1 MIEVGLKNLNNSW
14 KILGLNF
21 FILGLILIIFS
32 HIADTDDWYFHTI
45 FIVLSSFIIF
55 KQFMKFTYI
64 PKETLF
70 IDLRWIFLF
79 SFWFY
84 FIFGSSL
91 LVFGS
96 DELISNTKNI
106 YSVDIKTVLRIN
118 SINSIG
124 LSIVLLT
131 ISFINISWPI
141 NIMGRLKKEIKYFDP
156 MGHRSLIVAILF
168 CFTSFVYT
176 FLISI
181 AYVEKI
187 FLFGIFQIFQHAG
200 IGFGLVFFYYKG
212 RYRIL
217 ICFIVAVYFFLYTIS
232 GIYFSNKSLLAAP
245 IVFLTTIFFIKIN
258 SFKLLTI
265 LFIGFYF
272 LFQTLGGYTSY
283 NRSYNNDTKFTNII
297 NLNDSKHTYSLWD
310 RLNYTS
316 SQAAAVELYNQGDG
330 GDSLKNI
337 FWLFVPRFLNKDKPD
352 VSKSGSKFASKF
364 REHSGSRDSPGVI
377 IEGYYNYG
385 WIGLILVSTLIGL
398 ILKIYS
404 ILIKEIIDNKI
415 YAFYFLIFSGIWTCF
430 RIDGLF
436 ITDYLGQLILFLYF
450 IILLNFFLI
459 ILRSLTYSKKN

>member
-212 RYRIL
+212 
-217 ICFIVAVYFFLYTIS
+217 
-232 GIYFSNKSLLAAP
+232 
-245 IVFLTTIFFIKIN
+245 
-258 SFKLLTI
+258 
-265 LFIGFYF
+265 
-272 LFQTLGGYTSY
+272 
-283 NRSYNNDTKFTNII
+283 
-297 NLNDSKHTYSLWD
+297 
-310 RLNYTS
+310 
-316 SQAAAVELYNQGDG
+316 
-330 GDSLKNI
+330 
-337 FWLFVPRFLNKDKPD
+337 
-352 VSKSGSKFASKF
+352 
-364 REHSGSRDSPGVI
+364 
-377 IEGYYNYG
+377 
-385 WIGLILVSTLIGL
+385 ST
-398 ILKIYS
+398 
-404 ILIKEIIDNKI
+404 
-415 YAFYFLIFSGIWTCF
+415 
-430 RIDGLF
+430 
-436 ITDYLGQLILFLYF
+436 
-450 IILLNFFLI
+450 
-459 ILRSLTYSKKN
+459 